1 MSIAFKGIEIVFGGV
16 CIFLFYLYFSSIYCK
31 DKKKEPKSKKTTP
44 NNSEKNSLMEM
55 QIPEYNIIRKLP
67 ISDTTCTENE
77 FPVENGDS
85 TYRCVESLPV
95 DDENSQKIS
104 TRKDLLEKTPVQEH

>member
-1 MSIAFKGIEIVFGGV
+1 MSIAFKGVEIIFGGV
-16 CIFLFYLYFSSIYCK
+16 CFFVFYLYFSSIYSY
-31 DKKKEPKSKKTTP
+31 KKNKNTNEKSIS
-44 NNSEKNSLMEM
+44 NGSEKKSLLVM
-55 QIPEYNIIRKLP
+55 QIPEYDSTRKP
-67 ISDTTCTENE
+67 PSSDTTCTDIG

-104 TRKDLLEKTPVQEH
+104 CRKDMLDKTPIQEY